1 MNGIHDMG
9 GMHGFGPIVRDEH
22 ESLFPAP
29 WARRVAALNRL
40 TRGPGFFNV
49 DQFRYGIERMAPA
62 DYLRSSYLEKWLAS
76 LEFNLLEKGYI
87 SQDEL
92 EARIALLRDD
102 PHAAV
107 QPAER
112 LLSPPSKAEASAQ
125 PAATSTPRFAVG
137 DAIVTRN
144 VHPAGHTR
152 LPRYARGKQG
162 VIHQL
167 RDVQTFPDSNAH
179 GRGRDPRM
187 LYTVR
192 FAGHELWGESAEP
205 NQAVY
210 LDLWE
215 PYLLPAATH
224 G

>member
-9 GMHGFGPIVRDEH
+9 GMHGFGPIVRDE
-22 ESLFPAP
+22 SQPLFPAP

-49 DQFRYGIERMAPA
+49 DEFRYGIERMAPA
-62 DYLRSSYLEKWLAS
+62 DYLRSSYLEKWLTS
-76 LEFNLLEKGYI
+76 LEFNLIEKGYL
-87 SQDEL
+87 SLDEL
-92 EARIALLRDD
+92 EARMALLRHD
-102 PHAAV
+102 PDAAI
-107 QPAER
+107 QPAAR
-112 LLSPPSKAEASAQ
+112 RLSPPPATETSAEPVA
-125 PAATSTPRFAVG
+125 PRFAVG
-137 DAIVTRN
+137 DTIVTRN
-144 VHPAGHTR
+144 AHPAGHTR

-167 RDVQTFPDSNAH
+167 HGVQTFPDSHAH
-179 GRGRDPRM
+179 GCGRDPRM

-192 FAGHELWGESAEP
+192 FAGQELWGESAEA

-215 PYLLPAATH
+215 PYLLPATTH
-224 G
+224 A